1 MTLDFVFDFDLT
13 LTNKTSNGIKK
24 HAVANNYIELFDSE
38 NKLDELKKHLRFIK
52 QKGHN
57 IFINTRALVS
67 DVNHIIKYIGI
78 DNMIDEIKGSR
89 RIENI
94 NKPFSE
100 IELNK
105 YGLMNITNIEILWAI
120 KKVIFLNE
128 IKEKNSN
135 NILFFDDSII
145 NINTAKL
152 NGYEN
157 SFLIGSNDS
166 GIFGLDYLLIKLDE
180 IFSSLL

>member
-1 MTLDFVFDFDLT
+1 MNFVFDFDLT
-13 LTNKTSNGIKK
+13 LTNKTSDGIIKQN
-24 HAVANNYIELFDSE
+24 VNNYIELFDSE
-38 NKLDELKKHLRFIK
+38 DKLNQLKRYLRYIK

-67 DVNHIIKYIGI
+67 DINHIIKNIGI
-78 DNMIDEIKGSR
+78 DSMIDKVMGSNK
-89 RIENI
+89 IEHI
-94 NKPFSE
+94 NKPFSQ
-100 IELNK
+100 IELK
-105 YGLMNITNIEILWAI
+105 RYGLINITNNEILWAI

-128 IKEKNSN
+128 IKDKEKNFN

-157 SFLIGSNDS
+157 SYLIGSDDS

-180 IFSSLL
+180 IFSNLL